1 MVPTASFWIKGV
13 IMSAGHRTRPVRS
26 VAFPGRAAMI
36 AIVAIAASGCSYT
49 AKDEVT
55 SSIPTDYR
63 HRHPIAIRDGD
74 RTMEVFI
81 GARRGSLTPMQRGEI
96 GKFALE
102 WRREATGGMVLD
114 IPSGT
119 PNARAASEAAAEIR
133 SALAAAGVPSS
144 AIAGRRYRPHDPA
157 KLATVRL
164 SYPKMIAQ
172 AGPCGL
178 WPEDL
183 GLPHDAQPT
192 MNRPYWNLGCSTQR
206 NLAAMVDNPADLV
219 QPRGETPIYAA
230 RRSVVL
236 DKHRKGESSATVY
249 PDADKGKISDVAR

>member
-1 MVPTASFWIKGV
+1 MPAIDRIRS
-13 IMSAGHRTRPVRS
+13 VRS
-26 VAFPGRAAMI
+26 GAVWAARAAI
-36 AIVAIAASGCSYT
+36 AVILSMAASGCSYT

-55 SSIPTDYR
+55 SSIPIDYR
-63 HRHPIAIRDGD
+63 HRHPIAIRDSD
-74 RTMEVFI
+74 RTMEVFV
-81 GARRGSLTPMQRGEI
+81 GARRGSLTPMQRDEI
-96 GKFALE
+96 GKFARE

-119 PNARAASEAAAEIR
+119 PNARAASEAAGEIR
-133 SALAAAGVPSS
+133 SALASAGVP
-144 AIAGRRYRPHDPA
+144 RRAVAARHYRPHDPA

-164 SYPKMIAQ
+164 SYPKMTAQ

-192 MNRPYWNLGCSTQR
+192 MNRPYWNLGCANRR

-219 QPRGETPIYAA
+219 QPRGETPIYSA
-230 RRSVVL
+230 RRAVVL
-236 DKHRKGESSATVY
+236 GKHREGESSATTY
-249 PDADKGKISDVAR
+249 PDTRGRISDVGQ